1 MHRNVFG
8 LGTLDLVLRII
19 FAGAMSVALVINIL
33 CMNFDDCAADVA
45 SFRIPGHAI
54 ANFEPIRHHGS
65 PTGEQP
71 EAATDMAALL
81 RG

>member
-33 CMNFDDCAADVA
+33 CMNLMIVPLTWPA
-45 SFRIPGHAI
+45 SEFQVTR
-54 ANFEPIRHHGS
+54 S
-65 PTGEQP
+65 PTLNRFAIMDLRTAGSP